1 MTIEELQQIMLAYT
15 LLLPR
20 FMACFV
26 MMPIL
31 GKQMLGGGMIRNGVV
46 CSLALFAY
54 PSVADSLPT
63 DLAALD
69 MMLLIGKEVILGILI
84 GFIATIPFWAIES
97 CGFIIDNQR
106 GAAMASVLN
115 PTLGGQ
121 TSPTGLL
128 LTQTLITLFFVGG
141 AFLSLLGA
149 LYQSFL
155 TWPVISFF
163 PTTQAN
169 WVEFFY
175 AQFSRMLELGLLLA
189 APLLIAMFVA
199 EFGLALISRFAPSL
213 NVFIL
218 AMPIKSAIASF
229 LLVVYLT
236 VMMEHAYEAMLYNLN
251 PINVLGPI
259 ISPTLVSP

>member
-1 MTIEELQQIMLAYT
+1 MTIEDLQQLMLAYT
-15 LLLPR
+15 MLLPR

-26 MMPIL
+26 IMPIL
-31 GKQMLGGGMIRNGVV
+31 GKQMLGGAMIRNGVV

-54 PSVADSLPT
+54 PSVADSLPSN
-63 DLAALD
+63 LAAID
-69 MMLLIGKEVILGILI
+69 IMLLIVKEVVLGLVI
-84 GFIATIPFWAIES
+84 GFIATIPFWAVES

-115 PTLGGQ
+115 PTLGSQ

-141 AFLSLLGA
+141 AFLSLLAA
-149 LYQSFL
+149 LYQSYL
-155 TWPVISFF
+155 TWPVLSLF
-163 PTTQAN
+163 PLSIEN
-169 WVEFFY
+169 WVDFFY
-175 AQFSRMLELGLLLA
+175 SQFARMLELGLLLA

-229 LLVVYLT
+229 LLVVYIGIL
-236 VMMEHAYEAMLYNLN
+236 MEQSYSAMLYNLN
-251 PINVLGPI
+251 PIQALKPI
-259 ISPTLVSP
+259 VVAP